1 MSSVME
7 EPIRVYIERLKAALG
22 VTTDE
27 EAASKLGISK
37 QAIANWRRRGNV
49 PLEVEIRLVNSFGP
63 DFARSEIAKDVSV
76 LRENE
81 VVYAATL
88 HVYFKIAERPR
99 GKPTFEELRS
109 LGYVFK
115 EIEESIRRKV
125 REISFENENS
135 ATLLE
140 IMIAL
145 IDAGKIP
152 AVSDL
157 LTHFGAERL

>member
-1 MSSVME
+1 MME

-27 EAASKLGISK
+27 EAASNLGISK

-81 VVYAATL
+81 VVYAAAL
-88 HVYFKIAERPR
+88 HAYFKIAERLG
-99 GKPTFEELRS
+99 GKPTFEQLRS
-109 LGYVFK
+109 MGYLFK
-115 EIEESIRRKV
+115 DIEENIRKKV

-135 ATLLE
+135 STLLE

-145 IDAGKIP
+145 LDAGKMP
-152 AVSDL
+152 LVSDSL
-157 LTHFGAERL
+157 APFGVERP

>member
-1 MSSVME
+1 ME

-37 QAIANWRRRGNV
+37 QAIANWRRRGSV

-63 DFARSEIAKDVSV
+63 DFARSEIARDVSV

-81 VVYAATL
+81 VVYATTL
-88 HVYFKIAERPR
+88 HVYFKIAERPG

-109 LGYVFK
+109 LGYIFK
-115 EIEESIRRKV
+115 EIEGSIRSIV
-125 REISFENENS
+125 REVSFENENS
-135 ATLLE
+135 VTLLE

-145 IDAGKIP
+145 VDAGKIP

-157 LTHFGAERL
+157 LAHFGAERL